1 MPIAIFESRSMSL
14 SIPLAPFQGDEEF
27 PAQADVVIIGGGII
41 GVATAL
47 TLAER
52 GVSVALVEKGVIAG
66 EQSARNWGWTRQ
78 MGRDAAE
85 LPLTMASLR
94 LWSQMNERIGD
105 ETGWRR
111 TGITYLC
118 YNKRDMDIWGGWYE
132 KGKAYGLD
140 SQMLTGGQVT
150 DLLPGS
156 AGGLIGG
163 LHTPSDG
170 RAEPTIAA
178 VAMANAARRAG
189 ARILTQCAAR
199 GVEKSAGKISA
210 VMTERGRIAC
220 SSVVLA
226 GGAWS
231 RLFAGNMGLDFP
243 QLKVMGTV
251 ARVTG
256 IDGISDMPV
265 AASDFAYRKRLD
277 GDYTVA
283 LRNANIANIVPDSF
297 RLFAEYMPS
306 FVQTWRELKLRVGKT
321 FLEEMSMPKSW
332 SLDQR
337 TPFEAIRTLDPV
349 PARSFNQKALAK
361 LARAYPAFAKAKIV
375 NEWAGMMDVTPDAVP
390 VISEIASVPGFHIA
404 SGFSGHG
411 FGIGPGAGQLMADIV
426 MGTTPLVDPK
436 PFHISR
442 LRPALAKTA

>member
-1 MPIAIFESRSMSL
+1 MSL
-14 SIPLAPFQGDEEF
+14 SIPVSPFQGDAEL
-27 PAQADVVIIGGGII
+27 PAHADVVVIGGGII
-41 GVATAL
+41 GINTAL

-52 GVSVALVEKGVIAG
+52 GVSVAVVEKGVIGG

-78 MGRDAAE
+78 MGRDPAE
-85 LPLTMASLR
+85 IPLTMASLR
-94 LWSQMNERIGD
+94 LWSQMNERTGE

-132 KGKAYGLD
+132 KGKAYGLN
-140 SQMLTGGQVT
+140 SEMLTGPQT
-150 DLLPGS
+150 EALLPGS
-156 AGGLIGG
+156 SGGLIGG

-170 RAEPTIAA
+170 RAEPALAT

-189 ARILTQCAAR
+189 AHIMTQCAAR
-199 GVEKSAGKISA
+199 GVERSAGKISA
-210 VMTERGRIAC
+210 VVTERGRITC

-226 GGAWS
+226 GGIWS
-231 RLFAGNMGLDFP
+231 RLFAGNMGIDFP

-256 IDGISDMPV
+256 IEGISDMPV
-265 AASDFAYRKRLD
+265 GAGDFAYRKRLD
-277 GDYTVA
+277 GDYSVA

-306 FVQTWRELKLRVGKT
+306 FIQTWREIKLRVGKP
-321 FLEEMSMPKSW
+321 FVDELVMPRRW
-332 SLDQR
+332 QLDEK
-337 TPFEAIRTLDPV
+337 TAFETIRTLDPL
-349 PARSFNQKALAK
+349 PTKSFNRKALAN
-361 LARAYPAFAKAKIV
+361 LARAYPAFAKARVV

-390 VISEIASVPGFHIA
+390 VISNVPSTPGFFIA

-411 FGIGPGAGQLMADIV
+411 FGIGPGAGHLMADIV
-426 MGTTPLVDPK
+426 MGGDTLVDPA

-442 LRPALAKTA
+442 LRPKLAIAA